1 MLSLLSA
8 AVVNRESALQV
19 GIDPRWAPLA
29 MLVTQDIALKLQ
41 FRQQLVLNPQHL
53 PHAGPVV
60 LAPTHRARWDALML
74 PMAAGR
80 RVTGRDCRFMVTTT
94 EMRGLQGCFLQRLGC
109 FPVNQRRP
117 SMTTLRLAIDLL
129 TAGQQLVVFPEGQIQ
144 RTDRP
149 IRLHQGLVRLVQLAQ
164 RQGLNVPVIPVGIG
178 YGQAPPRPL
187 SRAALCFGEPMTGQ
201 QQVDGRPHCGSIRT
215 WLRRCIRLNKRPV
228 QQWAGLW
235 SPFKVRVYK
244 HRCPMGC
251 RSLLSATALVAS
263 LGLAGMP
270 VVAQQSAS
278 NDRVLA
284 QKTDG
289 FNPAAVQAMINRG
302 DAAAAAGDLAKARQ
316 EYDNARKASKQLLA
330 FYRDLSGAFRGL
342 DARIPREMDTK
353 GREALGLLAETNL
366 RLAALFRRQNQP
378 EVAVPVLV
386 EVVKLMTP
394 AQPQGRKAYQ
404 SLLELG
410 FVDTEFKGAA
420 PAGS

>member
-60 LAPTHRARWDALML
+60 LAPTHRARWDALIL

-94 EMRGLQGCFLQRLGC
+94 EMRGLQGWFLQRLGC

-187 SRAALCFGEPMTGQ
+187 SRAALCFGEPMTVPTAGGRETALRFNQ
-201 QQVDGRPHCGSIRT
+201 DLAQEMHTAEQAARAAVGRP
-215 WLRRCIRLNKRPV
+215 
-228 QQWAGLW
+228 
-235 SPFKVRVYK
+235 
-244 HRCPMGC
+244 
-251 RSLLSATALVAS
+251 
-263 LGLAGMP
+263 
-270 VVAQQSAS
+270 
-278 NDRVLA
+278 
-284 QKTDG
+284 
-289 FNPAAVQAMINRG
+289 
-302 DAAAAAGDLAKARQ
+302 
-316 EYDNARKASKQLLA
+316 
-330 FYRDLSGAFRGL
+330 
-342 DARIPREMDTK
+342 
-353 GREALGLLAETNL
+353 
-366 RLAALFRRQNQP
+366 
-378 EVAVPVLV
+378 
-386 EVVKLMTP
+386 
-394 AQPQGRKAYQ
+394 
-404 SLLELG
+404 LES
-410 FVDTEFKGAA
+410 F
-420 PAGS
+420 